1 MAVRTIQPATQQ
13 QGPPPPPTEGFGGS
27 GGGRP
32 GGASRRAS
40 LTGIFVLIAGIVMF
54 FGAFTSAMVVRR
66 GLGGDWVSTP
76 LPPILWWNTLVLLG
90 SSAALEMAR
99 RGLRRGER
107 GRFNL
112 WWTSGMALGAVFLAG
127 QYIAWQNLRAAG
139 IYLATNP
146 SSSFLYLLTVLHAL
160 HVIGG
165 VAALAYIDMQALRL
179 RLGPGKRT
187 AVDVAGIYW
196 HFLAGLWI
204 YLLLLFRFWG

>member
-1 MAVRTIQPATQQ
+1 
-13 QGPPPPPTEGFGGS
+13 
-27 GGGRP
+27 
-32 GGASRRAS
+32 
-40 LTGIFVLIAGIVMF
+40 MF
-54 FGAFTSAMVVRR
+54 FAAFTSAMVVRR
-66 GLGGDWVSTP
+66 GLGGDWVSIP
-76 LPPILWWNTLVLLG
+76 LPGILWWNTAILIG
-90 SSAALEMAR
+90 SSVSLEMAR

-107 GRFNL
+107 GPFNV
-112 WWTSGMALGAVFLAG
+112 WWTAGMALGGIFLVG
-127 QYIAWQNLRAAG
+127 QYVAWQDLQSAG

-146 SSSFLYLLTVLHAL
+146 SSSFFYLLTVLHAI

-165 VAALAYIDMQALRL
+165 VAALAYIDLQALRL